1 MNQIGF
7 NWLFVVSVTDT
18 NIFSKVI
25 NNSNNMKED
34 KWLYPTYTE
43 KAS

>member
-34 KWLYPTYTE
+34 K
-43 KAS
+43 

>member
-34 KWLYPTYTE
+34 I
-43 KAS
+43 